1 VKRETLVVSL
11 LVESL
16 EHHSV
21 AIRVI
26 RFTSVN
32 VFHYSI
38 PGREASSTPV
48 SMRGRGSTLA
58 GVHPLK
64 GAYALHDA
72 THGSGRDSK
81 RGSEF
86 TDQDVDSRFY
96 PRETSYPSNPYH
108 DRSGSWGN
116 NRPRSSFSQDRAGP
130 DYFRYGQEQGTRAEL
145 EPQGF
150 GWQFREG
157 QHRYLGEREVTGYPG
172 DFEFANRP
180 GGYHRQE
187 MSGYSHSRYVDPVT
201 HTRPTQDAVVH
212 ARTTSDSPID
222 RG

>member
-108 DRSGSWGN
+108 DRSGSWVITGLG
-116 NRPRSSFSQDRAGP
+116 RVFPRTGRVRITFGMVRSKVREQNLSHKVLVGSSGRVSIAISANERSQ
-130 DYFRYGQEQGTRAEL
+130 
-145 EPQGF
+145 
-150 GWQFREG
+150 
-157 QHRYLGEREVTGYPG
+157 VTL
-172 DFEFANRP
+172 
-180 GGYHRQE
+180 
-187 MSGYSHSRYVDPVT
+187 VT
-201 HTRPTQDAVVH
+201 SSLLIALVAITGR
-212 ARTTSDSPID
+212 R
-222 RG
+222 